1 MSSKEYQKLQKLLT
15 EGFSQVKK
23 DLAAQKEILTGLKG
37 EIYSVRDETQEVKG
51 MAEKNSREGKD
62 REKRVAVLESQM
74 KMLISSD
81 QDRRRRNGRR

>member
-37 EIYSVRDETQEVKG
+37 EIDSVRDETQEVKG